1 MKTFEKIFITL
12 ALLST
17 MLAKSQQIDWN
28 RINSQTA
35 VDMINLQ
42 NADQSL
48 SVSSISQV
56 AQVGNS
62 NTADLSINAK
72 TNIVVQQFGDQN
84 SIYFNNAFSS
94 KEAKTAITTQGNNN
108 MVDIT
113 GSNSVSEGM
122 HLNVKG
128 ENLTVFMRNY

>member
-17 MLAKSQQIDWN
+17 MLAKSQQVDWN

-48 SVSSISQV
+48 SVYSISQI

-62 NTADLSINAK
+62 NIADLSINAK

-108 MVDIT
+108 IVDIT
-113 GSNSVSEGM
+113 GSNSISEGM
-122 HLNVKG
+122 HLNVQG

>member
-17 MLAKSQQIDWN
+17 LLVKSQQIDWN
-28 RINSQTA
+28 RINSQT
-35 VDMINLQ
+35 VIDMINLQ
-42 NADQSL
+42 NADHSL
-48 SVSSISQV
+48 STSSVSQV
-56 AQVGNS
+56 VQMGDFN
-62 NTADLSINAK
+62 NADLQINSK
-72 TNIVVQQFGDQN
+72 TNIMVQQFGDQN

-108 MVDIT
+108 IVDIT
-113 GSNSVSEGM
+113 GSNSISEGL

-128 ENLTVFMRNY
+128 ENMTVFMRNY

>member
-48 SVSSISQV
+48 SASSISQV

-62 NTADLSINAK
+62 NTADLNINAK

-84 SIYFNNAFSS
+84 SIYFNNAFYS

-108 MVDIT
+108 IVDIA

>member
-1 MKTFEKIFITL
+1 MKIFEKIFVTL

-17 MLAKSQQIDWN
+17 MLAQSQQIDWN

-42 NADQSL
+42 NADPSL
-48 SVSSISQV
+48 SASSISQV
-56 AQVGNS
+56 AQIGNS
-62 NTADLSINAK
+62 NTADLNINAK

-108 MVDIT
+108 MVDIA

-128 ENLTVFMRNY
+128 DNLTVFMRNY

>member
-108 MVDIT
+108 IVDIT
-113 GSNSVSEGM
+113 GSNSISEGM
-122 HLNVKG
+122 HMNVKG

>member
-48 SVSSISQV
+48 SVSSVSQI

-62 NTADLSINAK
+62 NIADLSINAK

-108 MVDIT
+108 IVDIT

-122 HLNVKG
+122 HLNVQG

>member
-1 MKTFEKIFITL
+1 MKTFDKIFITL
-12 ALLST
+12 VLLST
-17 MLAKSQQIDWN
+17 MWAKSQQVDWN

-35 VDMINLQ
+35 IEVINLQ
-42 NADQSL
+42 NADQFL
-48 SVSSISQV
+48 SASSSSQV
-56 AQVGNS
+56 VQMGSYN
-62 NTADLSINAK
+62 NADLQINAK

-108 MVDIT
+108 IVDIA
-113 GSNSVSEGM
+113 GSNSISEGM

-128 ENLTVFMRNY
+128 ENMTVFMRNY

>member
-35 VDMINLQ
+35 VDMINLY
-42 NADQSL
+42 NADPSL

-62 NTADLSINAK
+62 NIADLSINAK

-108 MVDIT
+108 IVDIT

>member
-48 SVSSISQV
+48 SAYSISQI

-62 NTADLSINAK
+62 NIADLSINAK

-108 MVDIT
+108 IVDIT
-113 GSNSVSEGM
+113 GSNSISEGM
-122 HLNVKG
+122 HLNVQG

>member
-12 ALLST
+12 LLLST
-17 MLAKSQQIDWN
+17 MLAKSQQVDWN

-35 VDMINLQ
+35 IDVMNLQ
-42 NADQSL
+42 NIDQS
-48 SVSSISQV
+48 SSTSSMSQI

-62 NTADLSINAK
+62 NTADLNINAK

-113 GSNSVSEGM
+113 GSNSISEGM

>member
-42 NADQSL
+42 TADQSL
-48 SVSSISQV
+48 SASSISQI

-62 NTADLSINAK
+62 NIADLSINAK
-72 TNIVVQQFGDQN
+72 TNIIVQQFGDQN

-108 MVDIT
+108 IVDIT
-113 GSNSVSEGM
+113 GSNSISEGM
-122 HLNVKG
+122 HLNVQG

>member
-35 VDMINLQ
+35 VDIINLQ
-42 NADQSL
+42 AADPSL

-62 NTADLSINAK
+62 NTADLSINTK

-128 ENLTVFMRNY
+128 DNLTVFMRNY